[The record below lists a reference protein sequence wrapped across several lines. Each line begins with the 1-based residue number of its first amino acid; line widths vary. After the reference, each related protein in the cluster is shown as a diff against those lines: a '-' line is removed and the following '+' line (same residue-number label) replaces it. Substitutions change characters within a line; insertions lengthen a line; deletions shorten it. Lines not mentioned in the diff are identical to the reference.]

1 MPELAVAL
9 IVVVFLAELAVATGY
24 VAWLAGVLL

>member
-9 IVVVFLAELAVATGY
+9 IVLVFLAEMVIAAGY